1 MENIIEIK
9 NLKKKYDDKFE
20 LGEIDIKIPKGII
33 VGLIGEN
40 GAGKTTLIKSMLN
53 IIKID
58 SGEIKIFGKDY
69 KKEEKEIKEDIGV
82 VLDNMFFPELLNAK
96 DINNAMKDVYKNWD
110 SELYFSYLKE
120 FDLLDNKPL
129 KSMSKGMRKKLEI
142 ATALAHKPKLLILD
156 EPTSGLDPVVRN
168 EVLDIFL
175 KFIEDEE
182 HSILLSTHITSDL
195 EHIADEIIFIDKGKK
210 VLQKSRDEIIDNYGI
225 LKCDIDYFSNIDKK
239 DMVAY
244 KKTKYAYEIFVIYIM
259 LAFQGTFDVTFII
272 PLIGIMLFIS
282 TFSYDDFNNWNS
294 YAVTLPNGRKNV
306 VRAKYIAS
314 IILTIILAIVSLT
327 IGIGISYTKT
337 NSINLDEI
345 ISSLMGTMLSSIIII
360 SLLYPIVFK
369 FGATNG
375 RIILFAVVFGIAG
388 IGD

>member
-1 MENIIEIK
+1 MENIIDIK

-20 LGEIDIKIPKGII
+20 LGKIDLAIPKGVI

-40 GAGKTTLIKSMLN
+40 GAGKTTLIKAMLN

-58 SGEIKIFGKDY
+58 NGEIKIFGKDY
-69 KKEEKEIKEDIGV
+69 KKEEKTIKEDIGV

-120 FDLLDNKPL
+120 FDLPDNKPL

-142 ATALAHKPKLLILD
+142 VAAISHKPKLLILD
-156 EPTSGLDPVVRN
+156 EPTSGLDPVVRS
-168 EVLDIFL
+168 EVLEIFQ

-239 DMVAY
+239 DIIAY
-244 KKTKYAYEIFVIYIM
+244 KKTKYAYEILVNDKKQASKKYHSCVIDKI
-259 LAFQGTFDVTFII
+259 
-272 PLIGIMLFIS
+272 
-282 TFSYDDFNNWNS
+282 
-294 YAVTLPNGRKNV
+294 TLE
-306 VRAKYIAS
+306 
-314 IILTIILAIVSLT
+314 
-327 IGIGISYTKT
+327 
-337 NSINLDEI
+337 D
-345 ISSLMGTMLSSIIII
+345 LMVLVIKGEKIC
-360 SLLYPIVFK
+360 
-369 FGATNG
+369 
-375 RIILFAVVFGIAG
+375 
-388 IGD
+388 

>member
-58 SGEIKIFGKDY
+58 EGEIRILGKDY
-69 KKEEKEIKEDIGV
+69 QKEEKTIKEDIGV

-96 DINNAMKDVYKNWD
+96 DINNTMKDVYKNWD

-120 FDLLDNKPL
+120 FDLPDNKPL

-142 ATALAHKPKLLILD
+142 AVAISHKPKLLILD
-156 EPTSGLDPVVRN
+156 EPTSGLDPVVRS
-168 EVLDIFL
+168 EVLEIFQ

-239 DMVAY
+239 DIIAY
-244 KKTKYAYEIFVIYIM
+244 KKTKYAYEILVSNKEQASKKYHNCVIDKI
-259 LAFQGTFDVTFII
+259 
-272 PLIGIMLFIS
+272 
-282 TFSYDDFNNWNS
+282 
-294 YAVTLPNGRKNV
+294 TLE
-306 VRAKYIAS
+306 
-314 IILTIILAIVSLT
+314 
-327 IGIGISYTKT
+327 
-337 NSINLDEI
+337 D
-345 ISSLMGTMLSSIIII
+345 LMVLVIKGEKIC
-360 SLLYPIVFK
+360 
-369 FGATNG
+369 
-375 RIILFAVVFGIAG
+375 
-388 IGD
+388 

>member
-20 LGEIDIKIPKGII
+20 LGKIDIEIPKGVI

-40 GAGKTTLIKSMLN
+40 GAGKTTLIKSILN

-58 SGEIKIFGKDY
+58 DGEIKIFGKDY
-69 KKEEKEIKEDIGV
+69 KKEEKEIKEEIGV

-120 FDLLDNKPL
+120 FDLPDNKPL

-142 ATALAHKPKLLILD
+142 VTAISHKPKLLILD
-156 EPTSGLDPVVRN
+156 EPTSGLDPVVRS
-168 EVLDIFL
+168 EVLEIFQ

-182 HSILLSTHITSDL
+182 HSIILSTHITSDL

-239 DMVAY
+239 DIIAY
-244 KKTKYAYEIFVIYIM
+244 KKTKYAYEILVNDKEKASKKYHNCVIDKI
-259 LAFQGTFDVTFII
+259 
-272 PLIGIMLFIS
+272 
-282 TFSYDDFNNWNS
+282 
-294 YAVTLPNGRKNV
+294 TLE
-306 VRAKYIAS
+306 
-314 IILTIILAIVSLT
+314 
-327 IGIGISYTKT
+327 
-337 NSINLDEI
+337 D
-345 ISSLMGTMLSSIIII
+345 LMVLVIKGEKIC
-360 SLLYPIVFK
+360 
-369 FGATNG
+369 
-375 RIILFAVVFGIAG
+375 
-388 IGD
+388 